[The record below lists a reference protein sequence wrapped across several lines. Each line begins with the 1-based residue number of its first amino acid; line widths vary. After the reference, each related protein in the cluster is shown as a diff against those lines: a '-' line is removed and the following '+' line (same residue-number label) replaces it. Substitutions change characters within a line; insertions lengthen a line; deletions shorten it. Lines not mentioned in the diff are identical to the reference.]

1 MAKPKGE
8 GKSMS
13 AEALRRV
20 VGREEFDYVALM
32 SALRGYARPRDKVTA
47 LLRQGTIVRVK
58 KGLYV
63 FGAEVRRGPFSLE
76 ILANTIYG
84 PSYLSLQYALAHYGL
99 IPEGVTEVTSVSLTR
114 GKRFETPVGRF
125 SYQTVPA
132 RVFGIG
138 VDQLEMEKG
147 VSCLMATREKA
158 LADTLYLTKGLRLTN
173 ERDMGSYLTDSLRID
188 EEALAALD
196 GGALEAIAERY
207 DSGRVSLLAETISLL
222 SKEATRE

>member
-1 MAKPKGE
+1 MARPKGD

-32 SALRGYARPRDKVTA
+32 SALKGYARPRDKVTA
-47 LLRQGTIVRVK
+47 LLRQGTVVRVK

-99 IPEGVTEVTSVSLTR
+99 IPEGVTEVTSVSLAR

-125 SYQTVPA
+125 SYHAVPERA
-132 RVFGIG
+132 FGIG
-138 VDQLEMEKG
+138 VDQLEIAKD

-158 LADTLYLTKGLRLTN
+158 LADTLYLTKALRLTSAR
-173 ERDMGSYLTDSLRID
+173 EMRSYLTDSLRID
-188 EEALAALD
+188 EDALAELDGEAL
-196 GGALEAIAERY
+196 GAIAERY
-207 DSGRVSLLAETISLL
+207 DSGRVSLLANTISLL
-222 SKEATRE
+222 KKEAPRE

>member
-1 MAKPKGE
+1 MARPKGE
-8 GKSMS
+8 GKSLS

-32 SALRGYARPRDKVTA
+32 SALRGYARPRAKVTA
-47 LLRQGTIVRVK
+47 LLRQGAIVRVK

-63 FGAEVRRGPFSLE
+63 FGAEVRQGPFSLE
-76 ILANTIYG
+76 ILANTLYG
-84 PSYLSLQYALAHYGL
+84 PSYLSLQYALAHYAL

-125 SYQTVPA
+125 SYHAVPERA
-132 RVFGIG
+132 FGIG
-138 VDQLEMEKG
+138 VDQVEIKKG

-158 LADTLYLTKGLRLTN
+158 LADTLYLTRGLRLTN
-173 ERDMGSYLTDSLRID
+173 DREMRSYLTDSLRIE

-196 GGALEAIAERY
+196 CGALEAIAERY
-207 DSGRVSLLAETISLL
+207 GSARVSLLAETVSLL
-222 SKEATRE
+222 RKESPRE

>member
-1 MAKPKGE
+1 MARPKSG
-8 GKSMS
+8 GKSIN
-13 AEALRRV
+13 AEALRRI

-32 SALRGYARPRDKVTA
+32 SALKGYANPRDKVTA

-125 SYQTVPA
+125 SYHAVPERA
-132 RVFGIG
+132 FGIG
-138 VDQLEMEKG
+138 VDQLEIAKG
-147 VSCLMATREKA
+147 VFCLMATREKA
-158 LADTLYLTKGLRLTN
+158 LADALYLTKGLRLTS
-173 ERDMGSYLTDSLRID
+173 ESEMTSYLTDSLRID
-188 EEALAALD
+188 EDALAELDGEAL
-196 GGALEAIAERY
+196 GAIAERY
-207 DSGRVSLLAETISLL
+207 DSGRVSLLANTIFLL
-222 SKEATRE
+222 TKEIPRE